1 MSRGYTLISKKAIL
15 RIARIARATGKHPV
29 LVRGI
34 SSELETNEQVIPVQM
49 VCLPHYTKP
58 IWAFIAFR
66 DEPMF
71 DEWSYL
77 FIRQV
82 KAVKL

>member
-1 MSRGYTLISKKAIL
+1 MSRGYTLVSKKAI
-15 RIARIARATGKHPV
+15 RKVARITRATGKYPV
-29 LVRGI
+29 LFRGI
-34 SSELETNEQVIPVQM
+34 SPTLENSEQVIPVQV
-49 VCLPHYTKP
+49 VCLPHYKKP

-77 FIRQV
+77 AIRQI

>member
-1 MSRGYTLISKKAIL
+1 MSRGYTLVSKKAI
-15 RIARIARATGKHPV
+15 RNVARIMRATKKHPV
-29 LVRGI
+29 LIQGTPPVLK
-34 SSELETNEQVIPVQM
+34 SSEQVIPVRM
-49 VCLPHYTKP
+49 VCLPHYKKP
-58 IWAFIAFR
+58 VWAFIAFR

>member
-1 MSRGYTLISKKAIL
+1 MSRGYTMISSKAVK

-29 LVRGI
+29 LFRGI
-34 SSELETNEQVIPVQM
+34 SPVLESSEQVIPVQV
-49 VCLPHYTKP
+49 VCLPHYKKP

-77 FIRQV
+77 AIRQI